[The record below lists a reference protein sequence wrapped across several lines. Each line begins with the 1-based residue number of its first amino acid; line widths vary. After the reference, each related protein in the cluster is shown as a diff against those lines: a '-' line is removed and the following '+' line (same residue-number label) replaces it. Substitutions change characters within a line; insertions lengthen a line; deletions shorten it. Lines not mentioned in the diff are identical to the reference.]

1 MIYTIAIY
9 EKEEDYGKR
18 LIHYIKV
25 KHKNIKAHMFTNLES
40 LKEYIESHTID
51 FILLGERIE
60 LEKEGIRYSGQVCY
74 LTSERKELV
83 AEATAEDITYPI
95 IFKYQSADKIIKE
108 AMSCLTLKKET
119 ILTKPSTNKKF
130 ITVYSMDYKNQQSIT
145 SYQIA
150 REYSKTQKVL
160 YISLQGNSPLTE
172 LLSIKNENHLSQVI
186 YYIKQKHPQLKE
198 KIQSLLYHLDELS
211 ILQGIFFE
219 PDIYEIAEEDIK
231 LWISQMSMWIEYEI
245 ILFCVG
251 SLTKGMLTLLT
262 CSDEIIFVQG
272 KGEVE
277 RKQWERFYRQLAFA
291 GYEKETRS
299 ARVIEVRHDSNI

>member
-9 EKEEDYGKR
+9 EKEEDYGRR
-18 LIHYIKV
+18 LIDYIKV

-40 LKEYIESHTID
+40 LKEYIESHIID
-51 FILLGERIE
+51 FILLGERVE
-60 LEKEGIRYSGQVCY
+60 LEKEGIYYTGQVCY
-74 LTSERKELV
+74 LTSERKEV
-83 AEATAEDITYPI
+83 TMEATEKDITYPI

-108 AMSCLTLKKET
+108 AMSCLALKKET
-119 ILTKPSTNKKF
+119 ILTKPSTDIKF
-130 ITVYSMDYKNQQSIT
+130 IAVYSMDCKNQQSIT

-172 LLSIKNENHLSQVI
+172 LLSLKNENHLSQVI

-198 KIQSLLYHLDELS
+198 KIQAFLYYLDELP

-219 PDIYEIAEEDIK
+219 PDIYEITEEDIK
-231 LWISQMSMWIEYEI
+231 LWISQMSMWMEYEI

-272 KGEVE
+272 KGEAE
-277 RKQWERFYRQLAFA
+277 KKQWERFYRQLIFA
-291 GYEKETRS
+291 GYEELTRRT
-299 ARVIEVRHDSNI
+299 RVIEARQDTI